1 MDIRAATLAPAPS
14 LVSWAGFAAMCA
26 GMFMAVL
33 DIQIVAASLP
43 TIQAELAIRPDQMS
57 WVQTSYL
64 IAEVV
69 AIPLTGLLT
78 RALTM
83 RWLSVATI
91 VAFTAASAGCAFSGS
106 FEVLIF
112 WRILQGLAGGLLIPQ
127 VFAAGFAL
135 FPGRGQA
142 TATTIAGVLAVL
154 APTLGP
160 IIGGWI
166 TDTYSWPW
174 LFLINIVPGI
184 LAAATAFMALPRQN
198 GEPGLLRTLDGV
210 SFLLMAVALACF
222 EIGLK
227 EAPRAGWF
235 STSVFGLLGCAV
247 LAGWLFVERSMRR
260 ETPIVD
266 LRAFADSRFAL
277 GCLLSFLLGISLYGM
292 VYLMPVFLAFVR
304 GHDAYEIGQILV
316 VTGLAQLLM
325 APLVVAAEKRFQA
338 GLLTAIGFAAF
349 AAGLAMSTGQTRGTD
364 FDEMLVP
371 QLVRGAAIMLCL
383 LPPIRVALGHLPP
396 QDVANASGLFNL
408 MRNLG
413 GAIGLALI
421 DTVIYGRAPIIGD
434 RLGQALE
441 RGDVAAAKAVG
452 LPMERFL
459 AHVPGT
465 PVDPGLVGYIRSA
478 VERQAMT
485 EAINEAWAIMMALT
499 LLGALIML
507 AVLAWERSA

>member
-1 MDIRAATLAPAPS
+1 MDIHAATLAPAPS
-14 LVSWAGFAAMCA
+14 LASWAGFAAMCA

-198 GEPGLLRTLDGV
+198 GEPGLLRRWT
-210 SFLLMAVALACF
+210 
-222 EIGLK
+222 
-227 EAPRAGWF
+227 
-235 STSVFGLLGCAV
+235 
-247 LAGWLFVERSMRR
+247 
-260 ETPIVD
+260 
-266 LRAFADSRFAL
+266 
-277 GCLLSFLLGISLYGM
+277 
-292 VYLMPVFLAFVR
+292 
-304 GHDAYEIGQILV
+304 
-316 VTGLAQLLM
+316 
-325 APLVVAAEKRFQA
+325 
-338 GLLTAIGFAAF
+338 
-349 AAGLAMSTGQTRGTD
+349 
-364 FDEMLVP
+364 
-371 QLVRGAAIMLCL
+371 
-383 LPPIRVALGHLPP
+383 
-396 QDVANASGLFNL
+396 
-408 MRNLG
+408 
-413 GAIGLALI
+413 
-421 DTVIYGRAPIIGD
+421 
-434 RLGQALE
+434 
-441 RGDVAAAKAVG
+441 
-452 LPMERFL
+452 
-459 AHVPGT
+459 
-465 PVDPGLVGYIRSA
+465 
-478 VERQAMT
+478 
-485 EAINEAWAIMMALT
+485 AWA
-499 LLGALIML
+499 
-507 AVLAWERSA
+507 SC